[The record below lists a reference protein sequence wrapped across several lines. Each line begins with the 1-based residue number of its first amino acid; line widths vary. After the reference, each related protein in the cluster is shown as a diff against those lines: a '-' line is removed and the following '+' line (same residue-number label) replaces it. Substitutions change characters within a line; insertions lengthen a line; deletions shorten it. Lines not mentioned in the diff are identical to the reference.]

1 MTKVTGLELV
11 EVLVAVED
19 SKRNFIKNTKKERIA
34 RYVAA
39 GIDKTLARVMVESEM
54 SCGI

>member
-1 MTKVTGLELV
+1 MAKVTGLELV
-11 EVLVAVED
+11 EIITTVED
-19 SKRNFIKNTKKERIA
+19 SKRNYIKNMKKERIA

-39 GIDKTLARVMVESEM
+39 GIDKTLARIMVESEM